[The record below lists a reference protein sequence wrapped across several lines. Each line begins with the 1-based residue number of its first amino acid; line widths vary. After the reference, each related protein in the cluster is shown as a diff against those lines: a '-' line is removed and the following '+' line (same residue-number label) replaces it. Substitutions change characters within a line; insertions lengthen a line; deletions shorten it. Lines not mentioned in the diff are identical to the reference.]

1 MNKLHQKNKE
11 SFQNPKKSSL
21 KIFKNGFKTIRRI
34 VPLDTAYRASRNG
47 VSSTAVRWR
56 AKVLAFL
63 PLRPRRLP
71 APTGKASRFLRQV
84 RTEHRAQFSRG
95 RYRRCEKMSIKFLLY
110 IIIYNKV
117 IFTTFYCS
125 SENCALCSVRIFE
138 KNLVFY
144 FVLCSLNRTFACKI

>member
-21 KIFKNGFKTIRRI
+21 IIFKNGFKTIRRI

-71 APTGKASRFLRQV
+71 APTGKASRFLRLTYPFPLFLKPRV
-84 RTEHRAQFSRG
+84 TIRCSPVLPLDLTMTYSVIWLFFGFS
-95 RYRRCEKMSIKFLLY
+95 F
-110 IIIYNKV
+110 V
-117 IFTTFYCS
+117 CS
-125 SENCALCSVRIFE
+125 SKSAYLC
-138 KNLVFY
+138 NL
-144 FVLCSLNRTFACKI
+144 KW